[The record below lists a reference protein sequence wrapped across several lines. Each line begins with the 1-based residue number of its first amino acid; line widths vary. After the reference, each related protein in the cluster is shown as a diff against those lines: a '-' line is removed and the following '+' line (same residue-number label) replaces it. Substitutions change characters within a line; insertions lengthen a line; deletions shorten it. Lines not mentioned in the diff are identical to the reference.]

1 MGGGL
6 CLPYMKLLGIDISP
20 LLENNGIL
28 FYMSGFLWCAVAGM
42 YCKEYVRI
50 NLKSIGG
57 VFISLIVLSSPF
69 LVFVIKYMTGVS
81 ITSSLS
87 LFSMLTTLYAVVLIY
102 SVDISWIKENRAFRL
117 VVNTTSKYS
126 FGIYLCHMCF
136 QYPFSHWIANFGLNY
151 AFQIPISMI
160 VIGLLSFSVTWIIS
174 KFPGGKYIIG

>member
-1 MGGGL
+1 M
-6 CLPYMKLLGIDISP
+6 PYMKLLGIDISP

-117 VVNTTSKYS
+117 VVNTISKYS
-126 FGIYLCHMCF
+126 FGIYLCHTCILHCNDCI
-136 QYPFSHWIANFGLNY
+136 Y
-151 AFQIPISMI
+151 
-160 VIGLLSFSVTWIIS
+160 
-174 KFPGGKYIIG
+174 KFIF